1 MTTQDTQH
9 VLSGLRVL
17 DFTRALAGPTCS
29 RMLAEMGADVIK
41 VESAPKG
48 DLGRNFSMFRNK
60 RSLFHVQHNRGKKSL
75 CVNLRDPR
83 GMALVTELIQ
93 QVDIVVENFKP
104 GVMAD
109 MGLGY
114 ERLTELKPDIILCSI
129 SALGQT
135 GPLAHKPGY
144 DYIAQA
150 YSGVTSMIGEED
162 DAPYIPLVG
171 MGDVSTGVHGAL
183 AVLAALRHR
192 DNTGR
197 GQHLDVA
204 LLDVYY
210 HYHEVNVHTP
220 RATEGAVKPTRV
232 GRHMTYA
239 CPSGVFRGNGGYL
252 VIMAIFHHWPDFCK
266 AIERPELIDDSR
278 YSTDQARLKRR
289 DEVTT
294 MIEDWLQTFPDVES
308 AVAHLESFHVPV
320 APVLSV
326 AETLDYP
333 HLRERGTVTTINDPI
348 HGELD
353 VPGFPLKFSEFPDEL
368 PLHAPTLGQ
377 HNEEILTEYLRR
389 SPEEV
394 QQLRDAAVLFEKNS

>member
-1 MTTQDTQH
+1 MAIQDSQH

-48 DLGRNFSMFRNK
+48 DLSRNASVFRNK
-60 RSLFHVQHNRGKKSL
+60 RSLFYVQHNRGKKSL

-83 GMALVTELIQ
+83 GMALVTELTQ
-93 QVDIVVENFKP
+93 QVDVVVENFKP
-104 GVMAD
+104 GVMAN
-109 MGLGY
+109 MGLSY
-114 ERLTELKPDIILCSI
+114 ERLKELKPDIILCSI

-150 YSGVTSMIGEED
+150 YAGVTSMIGEED

-192 DNTGR
+192 DKTGR

-220 RATEGAVKPTRV
+220 RATEGAIKPTRV

-239 CPSGVFRGNGGYL
+239 CPAGVFRGNGGHL
-252 VIMAIFHHWPDFCK
+252 VIMAVFHHWPDLCK
-266 AIERPELIDDSR
+266 AMERPELIEDAG
-278 YSTDQARLKRR
+278 YNTDQARLKRR
-289 DEVTT
+289 DEVVS
-294 MIEDWLQTFPDVES
+294 MIEDWLQTFPDVSS
-308 AVAHLESFHVPV
+308 AVSHLEKFSVPV

-333 HLRERGTVTTINDPI
+333 HLRERGTVRTINDPI
-348 HGELD
+348 HGDLD
-353 VPGFPLKFSEFPDEL
+353 VPGFPLKFSAFPEEL
-368 PLHAPTLGQ
+368 PLQAPTLGQ
-377 HNEEILTEYLRR
+377 HNEEVLTSYLGR
-389 SPEEV
+389 SVEEV
-394 QQLRDAAVLFEKNS
+394 EQLREAGVLVEDNR